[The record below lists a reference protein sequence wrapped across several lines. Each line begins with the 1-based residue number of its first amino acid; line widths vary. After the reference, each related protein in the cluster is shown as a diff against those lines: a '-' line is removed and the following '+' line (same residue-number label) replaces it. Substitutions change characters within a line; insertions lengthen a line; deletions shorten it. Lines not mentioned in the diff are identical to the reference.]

1 MFKLVREKV
10 WNVKLAEVLAPMFPE
25 APPVPKEK
33 LLVWIVIP
41 FCTVDAAAVH
51 MKLNVTMY
59 SVLALNVI
67 YDELYDHDPNEL
79 SMTRPESVDADD
91 PVGIVFTVL

>member
-1 MFKLVREKV
+1 
-10 WNVKLAEVLAPMFPE
+10 VKLAEVFEPMFPD

-41 FCTVDAAAVH
+41 FCTADPAFVQI
-51 MKLNVTMY
+51 KLNVIMY
-59 SVLALNVI
+59 NVFALNVM

-79 SMTRPESVDADD
+79 SMTKPESVDADD